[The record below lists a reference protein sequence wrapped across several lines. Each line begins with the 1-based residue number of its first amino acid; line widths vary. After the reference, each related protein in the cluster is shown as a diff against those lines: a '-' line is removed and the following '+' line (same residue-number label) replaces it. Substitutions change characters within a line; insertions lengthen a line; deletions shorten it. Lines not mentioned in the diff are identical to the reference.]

1 MKTARTS
8 ELKAREG
15 QRRISPE
22 RTEALTEALQE
33 YRRRIGEE
41 LDKVSR
47 RLREEHSS
55 DAGDTVDR
63 ATAGLDGELRS
74 VRVDQLTRTLRQ
86 IDVALA
92 RHAAGRYGQCLACGA
107 DIPVARLRSLPFAV
121 YCWECQAAA
130 EENRLGLVG
139 SAV

>member
-8 ELKAREG
+8 ELKARED
-15 QRRISPE
+15 QRRISPD

-55 DAGDTVDR
+55 DTGDTVDR
-63 ATAGLDGELRS
+63 AAAGMDGEIRS
-74 VRVDQLTRTLRQ
+74 ARVDQLTRMLRQ
-86 IDVALA
+86 IDVALS

-107 DIPVARLRSLPFAV
+107 DIPVARLWSLPFAV

-130 EENRLGLVG
+130 EESRLGLVG

>member
-1 MKTARTS
+1 MKTGRTS

-15 QRRISPE
+15 QMPISPD
-22 RTEALTEALQE
+22 RAEALTEALQE

-63 ATAGLDGELRS
+63 ATAGMDGELRS

-86 IDVALA
+86 IDVALS

-130 EENRLGLVG
+130 EESRLGLVG
-139 SAV
+139 SGV